1 MTLCIVWRE
10 AGNIKFASDSRL
22 TFGQIGTSD
31 CGIKVVRIPFNI
43 YGPDEGDVAPLILSG
58 DLGMAFAGNAVGALM
73 VKEALA
79 EVLFRMQA
87 VPSFHDYGMEGI
99 ADFVFRAYKVISKD
113 LCATILDQGRT
124 CIVFAGYCAIQK
136 RLRAFRIETD
146 QQNVCHKREI
156 LTSDGQHEAFGNG
169 ATPQLTASIAGQ
181 GERHIVQALQG
192 AIDDPAIPG
201 VGGNVQYGRFKGS
214 NFQTLGVA
222 RMSDDGVHYWR
233 GSLDL
238 NGPDFDYSEG
248 LIPNFPLLD
257 MIG

>member
-124 CIVFAGYCAIQK
+124 CIVFA
-136 RLRAFRIETD
+136 
-146 QQNVCHKREI
+146 
-156 LTSDGQHEAFGNG
+156 
-169 ATPQLTASIAGQ
+169 
-181 GERHIVQALQG
+181 
-192 AIDDPAIPG
+192 
-201 VGGNVQYGRFKGS
+201 
-214 NFQTLGVA
+214 
-222 RMSDDGVHYWR
+222 
-233 GSLDL
+233 
-238 NGPDFDYSEG
+238 
-248 LIPNFPLLD
+248 
-257 MIG
+257 